1 LNAVNVSG
9 CAVVFAGVIL
19 YKLVFQIE
27 KEEKALQYKPIGND
41 IEATLRA
48 LKNAKKQ
55 NDMADDHS
63 SLDDSDAT
71 PKQKSAYS
79 THVRSKLAF
88 FNSTHSKN
96 LSLAASDSDDDD
108 DSDDSSSV
116 SSWDSDASDGL
127 FRG

>member
-108 DSDDSSSV
+108 SDDSSSV